1 MDLVHRRYT
10 KNDFGNSRFFMLY
23 KELFKGKYLKLNN
36 NDRVIYSVLLDRF
49 ELSIQNGWV
58 DEEGSIYFYFTQ
70 KTLSESCAVSE
81 RTVRNSIEQLKDAGL
96 IESVRQGM
104 NLPNRLYLLKPEYQ
118 EKQAEKSCEPSVYP
132 ERQNLPFQTG
142 KNCRSGQAEFATPDR
157 QNLPPN
163 DTDINKTNKISS
175 SMADE
180 EDALIRIREKT
191 CLEECELDER
201 QAELG
206 CQIRNV
212 LTQVFLHP
220 PEAFNVGGRMIPFN
234 ADMQKKVLE
243 HLTPEIFKILITRM
257 QENPKPIKNPKAFL
271 MACLFNSMSFPAKP
285 ERQKTSKNSF
295 NNFKQNDY
303 DFVSLEQEI
312 LSN

>member
-1 MDLVHRRYT
+1 MALVHRRYT

-58 DEEGSIYFYFTQ
+58 DEEGCIYFYFTQ

-81 RTVRNSIEQLKDAGL
+81 RTVRNSIEQLKDAEL

-118 EKQAEKSCEPSVYP
+118 EKQAEKPCEPSVYA
-132 ERQNLPFQTG
+132 ERQNLPFRTG
-142 KNCRSGQAEFATPDR
+142 KNCHSGQAEFATPER

-163 DTDINKTNKISS
+163 DTDINDTNIVSS
-175 SMADE
+175 SRAEE
-180 EDALIRIREKT
+180 EDVLIQLRDKT
-191 CLEECELDER
+191 CLKESELDER

-206 CQIRNV
+206 CQIRDV

-220 PEAFNVGGRMIPFN
+220 PEAFSVGGRMIPFD
-234 ADMQKKVLE
+234 AGMQKKVLE
-243 HLTPEIFKILITRM
+243 HLTPAVFKTLITRM
-257 QENPKPIKNPKAFL
+257 QENPKPVKNPKAFL
-271 MACLFNSMSFPAKP
+271 MACLFNSMSFPAKT
-285 ERQKTSKNSF
+285 ERRKTSNNTF

-303 DFVSLEQEI
+303 DFVSLEQEL